1 VYDVGE
7 GWEGHGRLTD
17 LEPIGIV
24 DIGSNSVRLLI
35 YDGAV
40 RAPTPLF
47 NEKDSCRLGR
57 LVATT
62 GRLGDESVA
71 SALETLARF
80 RAIARVLQVKNLR
93 AFATAAVRDAANG
106 AQFLEAGERALG
118 APISLL
124 TGEREAALVSLGIAM
139 GLHEPNGVG
148 GDLGG
153 GSLELVDFAGDTRRN
168 AMTLPLGG
176 LRLIDVTGD
185 RFERAAAVIDEH
197 LARVSWADSGNGR
210 PFYAVG
216 GTWRAFAKLHMETIS
231 YPLKVLHGYAIP
243 AREAARFCETVVR
256 GKKLRGLDS
265 LARSRREVLPYGA
278 LLLQRLIERLQP
290 SSIVFSVFGIR
301 EGALYDLLPPSERRK
316 DPLIYFCEDF
326 ARLRSRSLDHAREL
340 CRWTDGLVD
349 AVGLEEKPEER
360 RLRIAACL
368 MSDIGWRINPDFR
381 AEQSLS
387 VIAHSAMSGIDHPGR
402 AFLAL
407 TVYLRHA
414 GPNVPFERLP
424 ARFRSLI
431 GLINDDRR
439 AVKRARIL
447 SAAIR
452 TAHMMSMGHAGI
464 IDETRFLV
472 EKNRLA
478 FVIPTVHAELNG
490 YRLRRRFEA
499 LARLLGF
506 EPVVRVD
513 R

>member
-1 VYDVGE
+1 
-7 GWEGHGRLTD
+7 
-17 LEPIGIV
+17 
-24 DIGSNSVRLLI
+24 
-35 YDGAV
+35 
-40 RAPTPLF
+40 
-47 NEKDSCRLGR
+47 
-57 LVATT
+57 
-62 GRLGDESVA
+62 
-71 SALETLARF
+71 
-80 RAIARVLQVKNLR
+80 
-93 AFATAAVRDAANG
+93 
-106 AQFLEAGERALG
+106 
-118 APISLL
+118 
-124 TGEREAALVSLGIAM
+124 M
-139 GLHEPNGVG
+139 
-148 GDLGG
+148 
-153 GSLELVDFAGDTRRN
+153 
-168 AMTLPLGG
+168 
-176 LRLIDVTGD
+176 
-185 RFERAAAVIDEH
+185 
-197 LARVSWADSGNGR
+197 
-210 PFYAVG
+210 
-216 GTWRAFAKLHMETIS
+216 
-231 YPLKVLHGYAIP
+231 
-243 AREAARFCETVVR
+243 
-256 GKKLRGLDS
+256 
-265 LARSRREVLPYGA
+265 
-278 LLLQRLIERLQP
+278 QRLCVPRPERHY
-290 SSIVFSVFGIR
+290 GIR